1 MKRAYVN
8 FNLLNGKE
16 DMEVI
21 PNSVLLLEDEKI
33 IGVGQNLNTEG
44 YEVVD
49 LKGKYLMPGLI
60 NLHVHL
66 PGSGKPEKKA
76 KDKRPLVKFI
86 KSTKLGHLIGEKLT
100 ASYAKMELLSGVTTL
115 RSVGGVYDLDGVVR
129 NKINKGKYLGPRLVV
144 CNEALTVE
152 GGHMEGTVAYGAETL
167 RDMRKHIDKL
177 IEQGADWI
185 KIMITG
191 GVLDAKKKGEPGEMR
206 MTRDQVEFC
215 VNYAHSKGK
224 KVCAHIESQAGI
236 SLAAD
241 LDVDTIEHGA
251 FVDAETIKDMVNNE
265 CTVII
270 TISPA
275 VNLLYCDESSKNSDI
290 IMENGKV
297 IMDGMIQC
305 AKECFKHNIRIGL
318 GTDTGCPYTTHYDT
332 WRELEYFHH
341 YLGLSRAEAL
351 HIATEVNAQIIG
363 FDYDTG
369 TIEEGKS
376 ADFIVSKKNP
386 LDNFDAL
393 KNLEM
398 ISMKGKVINNPKID
412 KNEDVEKAV
421 DNFYYNILPKE

>member
-16 DMEVI
+16 NMEVI

-33 IGVGQNLNTEG
+33 IGVGQNINTEG

-49 LKGKYLMPGLI
+49 FKGKYLMPGLI

-129 NKINKGKYLGPRLVV
+129 NKINKGKYLGPRLIV

-152 GGHMEGTVAYGAETL
+152 GGHMEGTVAYGTSSL
-167 RDMRKHIDKL
+167 REMARHIDRQ
-177 IEQGADWI
+177 IASGADWI

-224 KVCAHIESQAGI
+224 KICAHIESQAGI
-236 SLAAD
+236 ALAAD

-251 FVDAETIKDMVNNE
+251 FADEETIKDMKDND
-265 CTVII
+265 CTVIL
-270 TISPA
+270 TISPP
-275 VNLLYCDESSKNSDI
+275 VNLLYCDEASQKSDI
-290 IMENGKV
+290 VMENGKV

-305 AKECFKHNIRIGL
+305 AKECFKNNITIGL

-341 YLGLSRAEAL
+341 YLGISRAQAL
-351 HIATEVNAQIIG
+351 HIATEVNASIIG
-363 FDYDTG
+363 LDSITG

-376 ADFIVSKKNP
+376 ADFIVSSKNP

-393 KNLEM
+393 KELDMVCFKGNM
-398 ISMKGKVINNPKID
+398 IDKPVIKKYQEVDKKID
-412 KNEDVEKAV
+412 D
-421 DNFYYNILPKE
+421 FYYNQLEKE

>member
-1 MKRAYVN
+1 MKTAYINV
-8 FNLLNGKE
+8 NLLNGKE
-16 DMEVI
+16 NMEVI
-21 PNSVLLLEDEKI
+21 PNSIVLVEDEKI
-33 IGVGQNLNTEG
+33 VGVGQDLETEG
-44 YEVVD
+44 YEIVD
-49 LKGKYLMPGLI
+49 LEGKYLMPGLI
-60 NLHVHL
+60 NLHVHI
-66 PGSGKPEKKA
+66 PGSGYPTKKPRNNK
-76 KDKRPLVKFI
+76 PLVKFI
-86 KSTKLGHLIGEKLT
+86 KTTKLGRVIGEKMT
-100 ASYAKMELLSGVTTL
+100 AKYAKLELLSGVTTL
-115 RSVGGVYDLDGVVR
+115 RSVGGVDDLDTVVK
-129 NKINKGKYLGPRLVV
+129 NKIYDGKYVGPRIVAS
-144 CNEALTVE
+144 NEALTVP